1 MWNRIPNNIRQ
12 AFVEF
17 VLVNEDLTPRELA
30 VKYTNEEQYFV
41 SESSAYRALKAED
54 LITAPTH
61 VVIRAADKF
70 RDNTSRPN
78 ELWQIDFTYFKAI
91 GWGWFY
97 LSTVLDDYS
106 RDIIAWKLCTTMKAA
121 GVTDTLDLALDA

>member
-41 SESSAYRALKAED
+41 SEN
-54 LITAPTH
+54 P
-61 VVIRAADKF
+61 
-70 RDNTSRPN
+70 RP
-78 ELWQIDFTYFKAI
+78 IVPSKPKT
-91 GWGWFY
+91 
-97 LSTVLDDYS
+97 
-106 RDIIAWKLCTTMKAA
+106 
-121 GVTDTLDLALDA
+121 